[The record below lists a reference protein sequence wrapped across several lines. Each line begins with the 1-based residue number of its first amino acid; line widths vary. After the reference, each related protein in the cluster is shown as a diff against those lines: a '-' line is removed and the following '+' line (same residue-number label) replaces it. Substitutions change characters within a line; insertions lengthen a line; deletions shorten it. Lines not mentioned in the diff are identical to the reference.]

1 MTTGDAELAPPGESV
16 EDLRRQ
22 LEEARSALRA
32 IRETGFDD
40 GTIGTGT
47 DEDALTLSSSYRPY
61 RLLVEGTIEGERTYF
76 RAVALDFDGTLAEG
90 SVAPE
95 TLAALDEARV
105 RGIRVILATGRVM
118 DDLRAVF
125 PQVEEHVDA
134 VVAENGAIM
143 VTPVGVRLLAP
154 PVNRAVSLALTAR
167 GVRHRDGQVLIA
179 CSAADEPAAL
189 EVVRKLGLDCQ
200 LVRNR
205 SEMMILPAGVT
216 KGGGVREALDDLG
229 LSPHNTIGVG
239 DAENDHSLLDLCEI
253 GVAVAN
259 AVDAIKAHADVTLGA
274 PDGQGVAE
282 LLRGP
287 LLAGRARVHPRRWQI
302 TLGLDQSGR
311 AVTLPAS
318 QINVAVCGGSGTGKS
333 YLAGLICEQLIGLCY
348 SLVVFD
354 PEGDHVGL
362 GELRGVLVTG
372 GDNRPLADPAQ
383 VMGLLR
389 RRCSTVVVDLS
400 QLDADGQAAYAL
412 GAELEAPRALTGLPQ
427 WVVVDEAQRPVG
439 RAGPGLGVFDPADKG
454 YLLVTWQPEELSAQ
468 ALAGLDVVIA
478 LCSPD
483 PPDELV
489 DLTAAVAG
497 LPRPEIARLVQGPTG
512 RAVLAWRAHPRQ
524 AVQFTLGPRATPHL
538 RHEHKYDRSGV
549 EPGRRFYFWTDP
561 DSPTGAVAANLGELE
576 AELARCDRGVLR
588 HHCPRHDFSNWVA
601 GVFHDHQLAADIAAA
616 EAVLVPGSPTAVVEE
631 VRVALI
637 AAFQARRSG
646 DTGLSMPLPGA

>member
-1 MTTGDAELAPPGESV
+1 M
-16 EDLRRQ
+16 
-22 LEEARSALRA
+22 
-32 IRETGFDD
+32 
-40 GTIGTGT
+40 
-47 DEDALTLSSSYRPY
+47 
-61 RLLVEGTIEGERTYF
+61 
-76 RAVALDFDGTLAEG
+76 
-90 SVAPE
+90 
-95 TLAALDEARV
+95 
-105 RGIRVILATGRVM
+105 ILATGRIM

-167 GVRHRDGQVLIA
+167 GVSHRDGQVLIA

-189 EVVRKLGLDCQ
+189 EVVRELGLDCQ

-239 DAENDHSLLDLCEI
+239 DAENDHSLLDVCEI

-282 LLRGP
+282 LLRGQ

-302 TLGLDQSGR
+302 TLGLDQDGR
-311 AVTLPAS
+311 GVTLPAS

-333 YLAGLICEQLIGLCY
+333 YMAGLICEQLIGLCY

-383 VMGLLR
+383 VVGLLR
-389 RRCSTVVVDLS
+389 RRCSTVVIDLS
-400 QLDADGQAAYAL
+400 QLDADGQPAYASRSRV
-412 GAELEAPRALTGLPQ
+412 GGPAAPSPASPSGSSSTRLSAPSAG
-427 WVVVDEAQRPVG
+427 RG
-439 RAGPGLGVFDPADKG
+439 RASG
-454 YLLVTWQPEELSAQ
+454 
-468 ALAGLDVVIA
+468 
-478 LCSPD
+478 CSTPRTRAIYWSRGS
-483 PPDELV
+483 PKNYR
-489 DLTAAVAG
+489 
-497 LPRPEIARLVQGPTG
+497 PRP
-512 RAVLAWRAHPRQ
+512 
-524 AVQFTLGPRATPHL
+524 
-538 RHEHKYDRSGV
+538 
-549 EPGRRFYFWTDP
+549 
-561 DSPTGAVAANLGELE
+561 
-576 AELARCDRGVLR
+576 
-588 HHCPRHDFSNWVA
+588 
-601 GVFHDHQLAADIAAA
+601 
-616 EAVLVPGSPTAVVEE
+616 
-631 VRVALI
+631 
-637 AAFQARRSG
+637 
-646 DTGLSMPLPGA
+646 